1 MISKDIV
8 VRTIKEGFLMST
20 AEKQRQLQAM
30 LQQVEQMG
38 EEIDEAQYARV
49 IEILRSNV

>member
-1 MISKDIV
+1 MVAKSIV
-8 VRTIKEGFLMST
+8 VRTIKEGFLVST

-38 EEIDEAQYARV
+38 EEIDESQYSRV
-49 IEILRSNV
+49 LDIIRSNV

>member
-1 MISKDIV
+1 LV
-8 VRTIKEGFLMST
+8 AT

-38 EEIDEAQYARV
+38 EEIDEAQYSRV
-49 IEILRSNV
+49 LDIIRSNV